1 MTDGVVV
8 RNKKA
13 SFNYEILD
21 RYEAGLALQ
30 GTEVKAIRDHQ
41 VNLKESYARVKNGQV
56 WLEGCHIG
64 PYRHGNLF
72 NHEPLRPRKL
82 LLHRREIN
90 KLIGITM
97 RKGFT
102 LVPIALYFKNG
113 RVKVEIGVARGKRNY
128 DKRETAK
135 RKTVDREIRMELKRR

>member
-1 MTDGVVV
+1 MTDEVVV

-13 SFNYEILD
+13 FFNYEILG
-21 RYEAGLALQ
+21 RYEAGLTLQ
-30 GTEVKAIRDHQ
+30 GTEVKAIRDHK
-41 VNLKESYARVKNGQV
+41 VNLKESYARVKNGEV

-64 PYRHGNLF
+64 LYRHGNIS

-90 KLIGITM
+90 KLIRVTE

-113 RVKVEIGVARGKRNY
+113 KVKVEIGVARGKRLY

-135 RKTVDREIRMELKRR
+135 RKTVDREIQMELKRR

>member
-1 MTDGVVV
+1 MTDEVVV

-13 SFNYEILD
+13 FFNYEILD

-30 GTEVKAIRDHQ
+30 GTEVKAIRDHK
-41 VNLKESYARVKNGQV
+41 VNLKESYARVKNGEV
-56 WLEGCHIG
+56 WLEGCHIA
-64 PYRHGNLF
+64 PYRHGNLS

-90 KLIGITM
+90 KLIRVTE

-102 LVPIALYFKNG
+102 LVPIALYFKDG
-113 RVKVEIGVARGKRNY
+113 KVKVEIGVARGKRLY

-135 RKTVDREIRMELKRR
+135 RKSVDRDIQMELKRR

>member
-1 MTDGVVV
+1 MTDEVIV

-13 SFNYEILD
+13 FFNYEILD
-21 RYEAGLALQ
+21 RYEAGLALH
-30 GTEVKAIRDHQ
+30 GTEVKAIRDHK
-41 VNLKESYARVKNGQV
+41 VNLKESYARVKNGEV

-90 KLIGITM
+90 KLIGVTV
-97 RKGFT
+97 RRGFT
-102 LVPIALYFKNG
+102 LVPIALYFKAG
-113 RVKVEIGVARGKRNY
+113 KVKVEIGVARGKRMY
-128 DKRETAK
+128 DKRETAR
-135 RKTVDREIRMELKRR
+135 RKTVDRDIQMELKRR

>member
-30 GTEVKAIRDHQ
+30 GTEVKAIRDHK

>member
-8 RNKKA
+8 RNKNA

-30 GTEVKAIRDHQ
+30 GTEVKAIRDHK

-135 RKTVDREIRMELKRR
+135 RKTVDRDIQMELKRR

>member
-30 GTEVKAIRDHQ
+30 GTEVKAIRDHK

-135 RKTVDREIRMELKRR
+135 RKTVDRDIQMELKRR